1 MDKGLDA
8 QKTASKKAVHKTG
21 EFVRNKI
28 VDAVAKLKDNKVVK
42 PKHAIDQNPRNV
54 EEIINPPVL

>member
-1 MDKGLDA
+1 MDTGLDA
-8 QKTASKKAVHKTG
+8 QKSASKKAVHKTG

-42 PKHAIDQNPRNV
+42 PKHVIDENPRNV

>member
-1 MDKGLDA
+1 M

-42 PKHAIDQNPRNV
+42 PKHVIDENLRNV